1 MTDKKGVDE
10 LLAAQNIYE
19 EIEKIVSDS
28 GCNFLTLEKLTSPTS
43 KISGSWTYGIQ
54 ISAPFSY
61 YQHRDNLRIL
71 RIGRSRKSIID
82 SVRKYVAGMKEE
94 FDFIK
99 PYIDY
104 FSDDYTVISDGSKA
118 QFGNSS
124 SVKLTFVNKKT
135 GRKYLFSE
143 IKKNK
148 LNLFENGYNLSRFGD
163 IKPRTDVKMNRTPE
177 FLIQLKHFEEV
188 PEFKELKHLMQEES
202 FVDTKDYFVF

>member
-1 MTDKKGVDE
+1 MTETNTNFVK
-10 LLAAQNIYE
+10 AQKLYE
-19 EIEKIVSDS
+19 EIEKIVLDS
-28 GCNFLTLEKLTSPTS
+28 GCDFLTLKKLTSPTS
-43 KISGSWTYGIQ
+43 RISGNWTYGIQ
-54 ISAPFSY
+54 ISSPFSF
-61 YQHRDNLRIL
+61 YQNRDNLRIH
-71 RIGRSRKSIID
+71 RIWRTEDSIING
-82 SVRKYVAGMKEE
+82 VKRYVEGMKEE

-99 PYIDY
+99 PYLNY

-124 SVKLTFVNKKT
+124 NAKVTLVNKKT

-143 IKKNK
+143 IEKNK
-148 LNLFENGYNLSRFGD
+148 LNLFEKGYNLSRIGE
-163 IKPRTDVKMNRTPE
+163 IKPRTDVKMNRNPE